1 MFTETHNKELIYDE
15 FKDFQVQQS
24 YLDDIWNNTNIKIY
38 LYLLNNMKNKVKY
51 DIILQEYEWK
61 FMISKLHFCKTL
73 LLNLE
78 IEKSYKRILIH
89 NFSENFKHFEI

>member
-73 LLNLE
+73 LRNLK
-78 IEKSYKRILIH
+78 IEKSYKQILLH
-89 NFSENFKHFEI
+89 NFRENFKHFEI

>member
-15 FKDFQVQQS
+15 FKNFQVQQS

-61 FMISKLHFCKTL
+61 FIISKLHFCKTL
-73 LLNLE
+73 LRNLE
-78 IEKSYKRILIH
+78 IEKKYKKILLH
-89 NFSENFKHFEI
+89 NISENFKHFEI